1 MNKDC
6 RDWELWNDFLSSL
19 NEAALRTN
27 VAAHQGFDVPGYW
40 KEVMLQAL
48 AYFHVLK
55 GIKPHSQ
62 SAPAAKPTS
71 VTVIKSVRRIHS
83 YFGITMAS
91 SKLYQ
96 KLLRS
101 SCDRFIEE
109 HGMSAF
115 TPKQK
120 QAFTNPEIGRLVA
133 VPQGFNVHTIRVDS
147 SCRTWR
153 SIILLVHVL
162 GQTGMRLGD
171 ALRLNRNCLHF
182 CFKGR
187 TFPTVNAEVASKIS
201 SDDFVMLEVGRTKSD
216 PLGTHW
222 SPYPVYL
229 PVDSTENLNA
239 WRLLFQHDVDFQVSV
254 AHQKSTPL
262 FTDANGNRLTRPFLE
277 KILKSWLKLVNIDPS
292 THSWHSFRSYL
303 AQALKAA
310 GADNE
315 RIKAM
320 VRWVSDKSLQIYAKD
335 SRSEYSSWLA
345 KASRATVDSVNLA
358 SMPQMDDD
366 QTHAMLHQLLHNNA
380 PLE

>member
-1 MNKDC
+1 
-6 RDWELWNDFLSSL
+6 
-19 NEAALRTN
+19 
-27 VAAHQGFDVPGYW
+27 
-40 KEVMLQAL
+40 
-48 AYFHVLK
+48 
-55 GIKPHSQ
+55 
-62 SAPAAKPTS
+62 
-71 VTVIKSVRRIHS
+71 
-83 YFGITMAS
+83 
-91 SKLYQ
+91 
-96 KLLRS
+96 
-101 SCDRFIEE
+101 
-109 HGMSAF
+109 
-115 TPKQK
+115 
-120 QAFTNPEIGRLVA
+120 
-133 VPQGFNVHTIRVDS
+133 
-147 SCRTWR
+147 
-153 SIILLVHVL
+153 
-162 GQTGMRLGD
+162 
-171 ALRLNRNCLHF
+171 
-182 CFKGR
+182 
-187 TFPTVNAEVASKIS
+187 
-201 SDDFVMLEVGRTKSD
+201 MLEVGRTKSD

-335 SRSEYSSWLA
+335 SRSGYSSWLA

-366 QTHAMLHQLLHNNA
+366 QTHAMLHNCSTTTRFWSSL
-380 PLE
+380 